1 MYQTKTYKAIVNLGV
16 ASVIGVS
23 LLGAPLSVQAKLSG
37 IEPGV
42 VPKVGGKGGPGGR
55 SPGGSRIPDC
65 LGENYLYS
73 LSPRDGITVAMY
85 PTFLVHVPPTKA
97 RQARFS
103 LKNEN
108 NQIIY
113 KADFDLKSNAINS
126 VSLSGNNSPA
136 LKIGKRYEWIFSVVC
151 NAESP
156 DQNPSFNGWITR
168 TELAPSLASQIAQ
181 APFTQRL
188 ILYINA
194 GLWYDALLTAAELR
208 RTRPDDST
216 VGNTWSDLLKAV
228 GLKEVAGA
236 PLF

>member
-1 MYQTKTYKAIVNLGV
+1 MYQTKTCKAIVSLGV

-23 LLGAPLSVQAKLSG
+23 LLGSSLPVQAKLTG

-55 SPGGSRIPDC
+55 SPGGSRVPDC
-65 LGENYLYS
+65 LGENHLYS
-73 LSPRDGITVAMY
+73 LSPRDGVTVAMY

-97 RQARFS
+97 RQGRFS
-103 LKNEN
+103 LKNKS
-108 NQIIY
+108 NQIVY
-113 KADFDLKSNAINS
+113 KADFALKSNAINS
-126 VSLSGNNSPA
+126 VSLPVDASPA
-136 LKIGKRYEWIFSVVC
+136 LIMGKRYEWTFSVVC
-151 NAESP
+151 SAESP
-156 DQNPSFNGWITR
+156 DQNPSFNGWITK

-181 APFTQRL
+181 APFAQRL

-208 RTRPDDST
+208 RTRPDDSI
-216 VGNTWSDLLKAV
+216 VGTTWSDLLKAV